1 MPNSEAKY
9 AALTPR
15 RILLIK
21 LRHHGDMVLT
31 TPVIN
36 RLHQHY
42 PDAEIDV
49 LLYKETRPILSEH
62 PALTDIHVIDRS
74 WKKKGIRYQMQQELL
89 LIKSIRAR
97 QYDLVINLADQWRSA
112 LLSMLSGAKVRLGF
126 DFKKR
131 RSVVWRVGHTHLV
144 TTENHS
150 ELHTVE
156 QNMSILSPLGIST
169 EDARTSMHYSES
181 DKAFCQQLLIKN
193 QVTGGYIVIQP
204 TSRWAFKCWDDDKFA
219 SVIDALG
226 ETGLTVVMT
235 ASPDKEELEMVRKIQ
250 DLTHNPR
257 VVSVAGQLS
266 LTQLAAMIDG
276 AKLFIGVDSAPMHM
290 AAALNT
296 PCVAL
301 FGPTKMQ
308 HWRPWGNNNTT
319 LWAGDYAPLPAP
331 DSIDTKTRHRYLHAI
346 PVNDVIDA
354 ARSYLHD

>member
-62 PALTDIHVIDRS
+62 PALTHIHVIDRS
-74 WKKKGIRYQMQQELL
+74 WKNKGIRYQMQQELL

-150 ELHTVE
+150 KLHTVE

-235 ASPDKEELEMVRKIQ
+235 ASPDKKELEMVRKIQ
-250 DLTHNPR
+250 DLTHNPQ
-257 VVSVAGQLS
+257 VISVAGQLS

-308 HWRPWGNNNTT
+308 HWRPWGNNNMT

-331 DSIDTKTRHRYLHAI
+331 DSIDTKTQQRYLHAI
-346 PVNDVIDA
+346 PVSDVIDA

>member
-9 AALTPR
+9 AAFIPR
-15 RILLIK
+15 RILLVK

-36 RLHQHY
+36 RLRQHY

-62 PALTDIHVIDRS
+62 PLLSHIHVIDRT
-74 WKKKGIRYQMQQELL
+74 WKKQGIRYQLQQEYQLL
-89 LIKSIRAR
+89 KAVRAR
-97 QYDLVINLADQWRSA
+97 HYDLVINLADQWRSA
-112 LLSMLSGAKVRLGF
+112 LLSLFTGARVRLGF
-126 DFKKR
+126 DYKKR
-131 RSVVWRVGHTHLV
+131 RSPVWRAGHTELV

-150 ELHTVE
+150 ILHTVE
-156 QNMSILSPLGIST
+156 QNMSILSPLGIPV
-169 EDARTSMHYSES
+169 ENAQTSMHYSES
-181 DKAFCQQLLIKN
+181 DKAFCQQLLLKHH
-193 QVTGGYIVIQP
+193 VTGGYIVIQP
-204 TSRWAFKCWDDDKFA
+204 TSRWTFKCWDDDKFA
-219 SVIDALG
+219 SVIDGLAD
-226 ETGLTVVMT
+226 TGLTIVMT
-235 ASPDKEELEMVRKIQ
+235 AGPDKKERDMVRKIQ
-250 DLTHNPR
+250 DLTHNPQ
-257 VVSVAGQLS
+257 VISVAGQLS

-331 DSIDTKTRHRYLHAI
+331 DSIDTKTQQRYLHAI
-346 PVNDVIDA
+346 PVSDVIDA

>member
-36 RLHQHY
+36 RIHQHY

-62 PALTDIHVIDRS
+62 PALTHIHVIDRS
-74 WKKKGIRYQMQQELL
+74 WKKKGTRYQLQQELL

-112 LLSMLSGAKVRLGF
+112 VLSMISGAKVRLGF

-144 TTENHS
+144 TTENHN

-169 EDARTSMHYSES
+169 EDAKTSMHYSES
-181 DKAFCQQLLIKN
+181 DKAFCQQLLLKN
-193 QVTGGYIVIQP
+193 HVSGGYIVIQP

-226 ETGLTVVMT
+226 DTGLTVVMT
-235 ASPDKEELEMVRKIQ
+235 ASPDKKELEMVQKIQ
-250 DLTHNPR
+250 DLSHNPQ
-257 VVSVAGQLS
+257 VVSFAGQLS

-308 HWRPWGNNNTT
+308 HWRPWGDNNTT

-331 DSIDTKTRHRYLHAI
+331 DSIDTKTQQRYLHAI
-346 PVNDVIDA
+346 PVSDVINA
-354 ARSYLHD
+354 ARGYLHD